1 VSMAPASAA
10 DVGRMAA
17 DFVFLHDSLE
27 AVPLAIAV
35 SRKAGQLIRQNF
47 ALAIIYNCIAVPAA
61 VLGHATPL
69 IAALAM
75 SSSSVLVVLNSLRL
89 RRKTRIESFA
99 RPGREQT
106 PAASVSGASIGASA

>member
-1 VSMAPASAA
+1 MAPASAA

-35 SRKAGQLIRQNF
+35 SRKAGTLIRQNF

-99 RPGREQT
+99 RPAVDQ
-106 PAASVSGASIGASA
+106 ASDVAVPGAGLGASA